1 MFPSSSVR
9 NIIQGTRHVY
19 SLCRGIAVRGEQ
31 MRSIYTSL
39 SLPSFL
45 PSFPIH
51 TTIPLSQNPH
61 TILTCLCPSLFCAE
75 SSTCRIYVFR
85 KLIIREMI

>member
-1 MFPSSSVR
+1 
-9 NIIQGTRHVY
+9 
-19 SLCRGIAVRGEQ
+19 

-61 TILTCLCPSLFCAE
+61 TILTCLSLTLLCKKFNVQDLCVQKAHHPRNDLE
-75 SSTCRIYVFR
+75 KIYVALFLETPSINMHDCKTGQR
-85 KLIIREMI
+85 VGPKQ